1 MEVGRR
7 SPREDKSEDKSRIM
21 AKTSPIEFFQQV
33 RQEVSRV
40 TWPSR
45 KETLVTTAMVFVM
58 VFIAAAFFFVV
69 DQVFSMGV
77 RLIFGLGQ

>member
-1 MEVGRR
+1 
-7 SPREDKSEDKSRIM
+7 M
-21 AKTSPIEFFQQV
+21 AKTSAAEFIQQV

-45 KETLVTTAMVFVM
+45 KETVVTTAMVFVM

-69 DQVFSMGV
+69 DQAFSSGV
-77 RLIFGLGQ
+77 RFIFGLGR